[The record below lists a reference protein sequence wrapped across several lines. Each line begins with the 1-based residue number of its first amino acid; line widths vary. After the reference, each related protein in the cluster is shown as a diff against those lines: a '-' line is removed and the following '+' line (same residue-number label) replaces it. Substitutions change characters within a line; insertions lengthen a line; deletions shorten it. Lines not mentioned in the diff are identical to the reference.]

1 MVSLLLEGSCRTQVR
16 VVLSFFAFSISQI
29 VFAQSEDPT
38 KTTSDETIRLDT
50 FTVTAAIETYHQET
64 SSMATKVPT
73 DLKEIASSLSIMN
86 SSAITDRNAVTLTD
100 VFNYVVGAT
109 QSQGNINGFSFRG
122 FPNTGSYTQ
131 NIQFDG
137 LMGATLKKAAS
148 SASNVDSLEFLKGP
162 NGVLYG
168 QMNPGGL
175 LNIVTKN
182 PKERQETSLRVT
194 TGFYAGQFNSFGS
207 RQTETASLDATGP
220 ALITKNLF
228 YRLVMDV
235 GSTPNSRPG
244 NYDKSFS
251 IYPSLT
257 YKWSKDTYLTV
268 KVENSQDNRRQDD
281 GVIPI
286 FTNGTGFGETA
297 YYYTAPLN
305 TVYNNTT
312 DRAQDRGSAFS
323 TFFHAVLPYD
333 WTLRIQS
340 RAVWHT
346 DTVRELTVN
355 NANVF
360 SPTAKYATPS
370 SLLKRQYNFVK
381 NGHRY
386 DFADANIF
394 RSFGPEKFKNTVI
407 IGMGG
412 GSEFFGNERLAFGP
426 NVTPAITLINP
437 IVDQSTYPADGT
449 GTTNQ
454 VTYQSSL
461 GEYISE
467 QIKIYDRIHVSFGIR
482 HDHQQVHGLDVLRP
496 PTTSFSTTIEPF
508 TKQVGAVYDLTQSL
522 SVYASWSQSIKPQTN
537 IAFDVN
543 GNSTFPPETGEQYEA
558 GLKFETP
565 AKNLNATLAVYEINR
580 TNVVVPTG
588 TNFTVPTGSAQV
600 GQIISRLDGKQ
611 QSRGFEFEAQWQPIS
626 NWQIQAG
633 VAYSK
638 AVIAASITNPTTVG
652 LDLANAPRLSG
663 NFWTRYNF
671 PGGKLKGLGIGTG
684 VIYVGKAWSGDPSTS
699 LYFRIPGWTRV
710 DSSIYYRWKR
720 YDFAL
725 NVQNLLDRRYIS
737 SAQSPLTLNIGE
749 QRKLTFSIGMHF

>member
-1 MVSLLLEGSCRTQVR
+1 MRSMVSLLLEGSCRTQVR

-305 TVYNNTT
+305 TVNNNTT
-312 DRAQDRGSAFS
+312 DRPQDRASAFS
-323 TFFHAVLPYD
+323 TFFHP
-333 WTLRIQS
+333 
-340 RAVWHT
+340 
-346 DTVRELTVN
+346 
-355 NANVF
+355 
-360 SPTAKYATPS
+360 
-370 SLLKRQYNFVK
+370 
-381 NGHRY
+381 
-386 DFADANIF
+386 
-394 RSFGPEKFKNTVI
+394 
-407 IGMGG
+407 
-412 GSEFFGNERLAFGP
+412 
-426 NVTPAITLINP
+426 
-437 IVDQSTYPADGT
+437 
-449 GTTNQ
+449 
-454 VTYQSSL
+454 
-461 GEYISE
+461 
-467 QIKIYDRIHVSFGIR
+467 
-482 HDHQQVHGLDVLRP
+482 
-496 PTTSFSTTIEPF
+496 
-508 TKQVGAVYDLTQSL
+508 
-522 SVYASWSQSIKPQTN
+522 
-537 IAFDVN
+537 
-543 GNSTFPPETGEQYEA
+543 
-558 GLKFETP
+558 
-565 AKNLNATLAVYEINR
+565 
-580 TNVVVPTG
+580 
-588 TNFTVPTGSAQV
+588 
-600 GQIISRLDGKQ
+600 
-611 QSRGFEFEAQWQPIS
+611 
-626 NWQIQAG
+626 
-633 VAYSK
+633 
-638 AVIAASITNPTTVG
+638 
-652 LDLANAPRLSG
+652 
-663 NFWTRYNF
+663 
-671 PGGKLKGLGIGTG
+671 
-684 VIYVGKAWSGDPSTS
+684 
-699 LYFRIPGWTRV
+699 
-710 DSSIYYRWKR
+710 
-720 YDFAL
+720 
-725 NVQNLLDRRYIS
+725 
-737 SAQSPLTLNIGE
+737 
-749 QRKLTFSIGMHF
+749 